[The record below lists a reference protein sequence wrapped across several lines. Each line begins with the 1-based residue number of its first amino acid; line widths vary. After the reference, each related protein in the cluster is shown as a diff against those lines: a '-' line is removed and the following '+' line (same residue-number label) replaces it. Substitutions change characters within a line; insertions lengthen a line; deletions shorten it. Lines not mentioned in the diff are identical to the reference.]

1 MFIVAESIFWTSLG
15 IFLSRGRFITAKTPK
30 LLGQLLYWIGI
41 PWQILALVRR
51 SNFQETALLPP
62 TVAIVMFLVGMC
74 LALFCWKA
82 FNFFGNSQSRQKSSH
97 HLTNIKK
104 TRWSNPVEQLTKFV
118 PTRVKVLY
126 GNSSKLFSRKAYN
139 TGDRARRRGLQ
150 APEVNSGDSPS
161 AGFANRQNRVRTPL
175 YKSQKTSATDSLP
188 ALNIYGFRCET
199 NFHPGNG
206 TVPKTEIYVEPETGC
221 DYERSNSSIKFGVPW
236 GYRSLS
242 SNTYRSGNSQRTVP
256 YGEAVPTMKAS
267 SKLHNPL
274 PVAVIDRRSLS
285 STYSPDPV
293 ENSTER
299 PAIANNSRTSKG
311 SFVLASMLGNTG
323 FIGLAVAPALV
334 SQAYWSWIVIYGVA
348 HNVLGSYG
356 LGVLLANYYSHSNRQ
371 PNWRQQ
377 LGHIFL
383 IPSLWAF
390 IVGWLSKDLWLP
402 NPIESG
408 IQTSSLFVVPGAFLL
423 IGMQLSTIQQI
434 ASWHEVLSSTAIKIF
449 ILPLLAG
456 LSLTL
461 MGVSGDG
468 RLALVLM
475 SGMPTAFVNVILAE
489 QYDLNRQIAASSI
502 LLSTVA
508 FPLILP
514 LWWLLFK

>member
-1 MFIVAESIFWTSLG
+1 MLIVAESIFWTSLG
-15 IFLSRGRFITAKTPK
+15 IFLSRGKFITAKTPK
-30 LLGQLLYWIGI
+30 LLGRLLYWIGI

-62 TVAIVMFLVGMC
+62 TVAIAMFLVGMC
-74 LALFCWKA
+74 LALLCWKA
-82 FNFFGNSQSRQKSSH
+82 FNFFGNSQSRQKLSRQSY
-97 HLTNIKK
+97 NKK
-104 TRWSNPVEQLTKFV
+104 TRWTNRVAQLRKFV
-118 PTRVKVLY
+118 PTGLKVRRK
-126 GNSSKLFSRKAYN
+126 NSNKLFSGKAYS
-139 TGDRARRRGLQ
+139 TGDLQ
-150 APEVNSGDSPS
+150 NGVDTRFEV
-161 AGFANRQNRVRTPL
+161 RQKNA
-175 YKSQKTSATDSLP
+175 ATDSLP
-188 ALNIYGFRCET
+188 ALDIYGFRFEKSFQPDESTVSKTAT
-199 NFHPGNG
+199 NVKSKSDRNY
-206 TVPKTEIYVEPETGC
+206 K
-221 DYERSNSSIKFGVPW
+221 NSSSTIKFGVPW
-236 GYRSLS
+236 GYRSLGS
-242 SNTYRSGNSQRTVP
+242 HIYTAKKSLRTVP
-256 YGEAVPTMKAS
+256 YGEAVPTIKAS
-267 SKLHNPL
+267 FKLHNPL
-274 PVAVIDRRSLS
+274 PVAVIEQRAPAY
-285 STYSPDPV
+285 TYSSDSV
-293 ENSTER
+293 ENPTEQPANGSASAR
-299 PAIANNSRTSKG
+299 SAIANNSRTSKG

-356 LGVLLANYYSHSNRQ
+356 LGVLLANYYSHSERQ

-402 NPIESG
+402 SLIESG

-489 QYDLNRQIAASSI
+489 QYDLNRQISASSI

-514 LWWLLFK
+514 LWWILFK